1 VTAANLVA
9 GVIVIGITLYAW
21 SGIADFGA
29 GFWDL
34 IAGNKAQGLRA
45 RSLIDEVITP
55 VWEANHVWLIYIL
68 VVTWTAF
75 GGAFGSIMTALFVPL
90 ALAALG
96 IVLRGANFALRKDAA
111 RSGARQWSGWLF
123 GIGAVMT
130 PFFLGTAVGAI
141 MSGRVPPNGVGNPVN
156 TWVNAVSITTGL
168 LTVAVGAFTAA
179 CYLVVECA
187 RRGVPELRQYFR
199 IRALSAGVVA
209 LLCGV
214 GVAIA
219 LRVQERSMF
228 NRLTSRS
235 IPLIV
240 LGVVALIAAFVMARR
255 GVARGLRVVAAV
267 GVGALVWA
275 WAVAQYPYLLPF
287 RLTISDGAG
296 STTSM
301 KWLLAWFVV
310 ALVTVVPMLIVLYTL
325 DQRGHLGE
333 DPRTS
338 RLEPAGVGQMRA
350 GEVAAGSAMA
360 ADAGRKDQRVDEPAD
375 QRSEQRPTQQSEPQS
390 GQQSRR
396 QSGQEAQ
403 QRTDRPG
410 EPPTGPRHRAIRPPR
425 RRKDT

>member
-1 VTAANLVA
+1 
-9 GVIVIGITLYAW
+9 IGMTLYAW

-34 IAGNKAQGLRA
+34 IAGNKAHGLRA
-45 RSLIDEVITP
+45 RALIDEVITP

-75 GGAFGSIMTALFVPL
+75 GGAFGSIMTALFVPF

-96 IVLRGANFALRKDAA
+96 IVLRGANFALRKDAT
-111 RSGARQWSGWLF
+111 RSGGRQWSGWLF

-130 PFFLGTAVGAI
+130 PFFFGTAIGAI
-141 MSGRVPPNGVGNPVN
+141 MSGRVPPNAVGNPVN
-156 TWVNAVSITTGL
+156 AWVNAVSITTGL
-168 LTVAVGAFTAA
+168 LTVAVGAFTSA
-179 CYLVVECA
+179 CYLVVESA
-187 RRGVPELRQYFR
+187 RRGVPELRKYFR
-199 IRALSAGVVA
+199 IRALIAGVVA

-214 GVAIA
+214 AVAIA

-228 NRLTSRS
+228 NRITSRS

-240 LGVVALIAAFVMARR
+240 LGVVALLAAFVMARR

-301 KWLLAWFVV
+301 KWLLGWFIV
-310 ALVTVVPMLIVLYTL
+310 ALVTVIPMLIILYTL

-333 DPRTS
+333 DPGTS
-338 RLEPAGVGQMRA
+338 RLEPAHA
-350 GEVAAGSAMA
+350 GEVAAGA
-360 ADAGRKDQRVDEPAD
+360 AVAAESGRAERAAD
-375 QRSEQRPTQQSEPQS
+375 QRGADQRGADQRGGRAAQPQS
-390 GQQSRR
+390 DQ
-396 QSGQEAQ
+396 A
-403 QRTDRPG
+403 TDRPNDQQ
-410 EPPTGPRHRAIRPPR
+410 TGPRHRAERPR
-425 RRKDT
+425 RRRRDT

>member
-96 IVLRGANFALRKDAA
+96 IVLRGANFALRKDAV

-130 PFFLGTAVGAI
+130 PFFFGTAVGAI

-156 TWVNAVSITTGL
+156 AWVNAVSITTGL
-168 LTVAVGAFTAA
+168 LTVAVGAFTSA
-179 CYLVVECA
+179 CYLVVESA
-187 RRGVPELRQYFR
+187 RRGVPELREYFR
-199 IRALSAGVVA
+199 IRALIAGVVA

-214 GVAIA
+214 AVAIA

-228 NRLTSRS
+228 NRITSRS

-240 LGVVALIAAFVMARR
+240 LGVLALITAFVMARR

-275 WAVAQYPYLLPF
+275 WAIAQYPYLLPF
-287 RLTISDGAG
+287 RLTIAEGAG

-301 KWLLAWFVV
+301 KWLLGWFIV
-310 ALVTVVPMLIVLYTL
+310 ALVTVIPMLIVLYTL

-333 DPRTS
+333 DPGTS
-338 RLEPAGVGQMRA
+338 RLEPAHA

-360 ADAGRKDQRVDEPAD
+360 AESGRTDRGTDRGTGRGVDRGIDRGAD
-375 QRSEQRPTQQSEPQS
+375 QRGGRAAEPRPEQATEQPSDQQ
-390 GQQSRR
+390 
-396 QSGQEAQ
+396 
-403 QRTDRPG
+403 
-410 EPPTGPRHRAIRPPR
+410 TGPRHRAMRPR
-425 RRKDT
+425 RRRRDT